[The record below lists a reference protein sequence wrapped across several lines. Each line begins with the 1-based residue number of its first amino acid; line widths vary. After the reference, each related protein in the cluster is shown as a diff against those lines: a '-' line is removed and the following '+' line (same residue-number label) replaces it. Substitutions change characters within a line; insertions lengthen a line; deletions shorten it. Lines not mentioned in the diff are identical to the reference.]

1 MEIIG
6 NLIFGY
12 RKLKI
17 SPDDLSLATS
27 ILLRNGI
34 PSRINSNG
42 SISVKERDFSKI
54 EMLFCGRIEFEH
66 SEPLGLYGKWKMFD
80 RKVALCVSVIVSII
94 SVSFFSSLIWDIRI
108 VGNTSVTDG
117 EIISA
122 LSECGVKVGDF
133 WFLADT
139 SLAENKLLDLNNKIS
154 WVNIN
159 RRGTVAYVKVI
170 EKEGEEIAENSP
182 QFVYSNVVAA
192 TDCVIEEITVK
203 SGTAVVGVGEA
214 VKKGDVLI
222 IGVLPDEAGG
232 GFCRAEG
239 AVIGRVDDKVEV
251 FVNREYEKK
260 VFEGKKLYSISIDFF
275 NFSINIFKLYG
286 NLESKY
292 DIIEN
297 KVSYSLPNGGNL
309 PFGLTICSL
318 PIYETQKEFYSDSE
332 ICEIARGRM
341 DIEVSRR
348 LTDSDLL
355 RIRTDGKLMDEGYL
369 MSSDII
375 SLTQVGIESGFN
387 IE

>member
-1 MEIIG
+1 METAG

-12 RKLKI
+12 RRLTI
-17 SPDDLSLATS
+17 SPEDLSLATS
-27 ILLRNGI
+27 ILLRAGI
-34 PSRINSNG
+34 SSKINSDG
-42 SISVKERDFSKI
+42 TISVREKSFSQI
-54 EMLFCGRIEFEH
+54 PMLFRGRIKFKY
-66 SEPLGLYGKWKMFD
+66 SEPLGLYGKWKRFD
-80 RKVALCVSVIVSII
+80 QKTALCVSVIISII
-94 SVSFFSSLIWDIRI
+94 TVCFFSSLIWDIRI
-108 VGNTSVTDG
+108 DGNVSVSDS
-117 EIISA
+117 EILSA
-122 LSECGVKVGDF
+122 LSKCGVKVGDL
-133 WFLADT
+133 WFFTDT
-139 SLAENKLLDLNNKIS
+139 SLTENKLLDLNKKIS

-159 RRGTVAYVKVI
+159 RRGTVAYVRII
-170 EKEGEEIAENSP
+170 ENEGEDVTENSS
-182 QFVYSNVVAA
+182 QYAYSNVVAS

-239 AVIGRVDDKVEV
+239 VVLGRVNDKVEV
-251 FVNREYEKK
+251 FVSREYEKSF
-260 VFEGKKLYSISIDFF
+260 FEGKRLYSIAVDFF

-286 NLESKY
+286 NLESKC

-297 KVSYSLPNGGNL
+297 KVSNLLPNGGNL

-318 PIYETQKEFYSDSE
+318 PQYRTQKAYYSDSE
-332 ICEIARGRM
+332 ICEIASGRM

-348 LTDSDLL
+348 LTEGDLL
-355 RIRTDGKLMDEGYL
+355 KIRTEGNLTDDGYL

-375 SLTQVGIESGFN
+375 FLTEVGIESGFY